1 MTLPGEISNSDDSSR
16 YEIQSEQL
24 TQYLIKELTKQQYET
39 KRLELQIAKAENKDN
54 ECAVCMLDNKNKIA
68 IIPCGHTQICEKC
81 ISKFVNKTCPICR
94 NHFDNYV
101 RLY

>member
-39 KRLELQIAKAENKDN
+39 LGVTNCKSRK
-54 ECAVCMLDNKNKIA
+54 
-68 IIPCGHTQICEKC
+68 
-81 ISKFVNKTCPICR
+81 
-94 NHFDNYV
+94 
-101 RLY
+101 